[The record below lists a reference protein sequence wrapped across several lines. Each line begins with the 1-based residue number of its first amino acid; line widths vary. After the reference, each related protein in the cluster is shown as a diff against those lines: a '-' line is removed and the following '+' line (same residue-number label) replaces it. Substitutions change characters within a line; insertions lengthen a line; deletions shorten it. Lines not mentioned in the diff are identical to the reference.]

1 VKTSDGAIY
10 PAAPVGRMVGGLPPD
25 VAAAWREART
35 AHAVAAY
42 TASEMMLRKILMHI
56 AVDVGASSPGKRFVE
71 YVNALDSAGYITTN
85 LKPVVE
91 IVRDRGNAANHELPA
106 STEEDSLRTIA
117 ITEHLL
123 EAIYELPGLATP

>member
-1 VKTSDGAIY
+1 
-10 PAAPVGRMVGGLPPD
+10 
-25 VAAAWREART
+25 
-35 AHAVAAY
+35 
-42 TASEMMLRKILMHI
+42 MMLRKILMHI